1 MRKIDDGIDR
11 DIGYE
16 FLARWLADGWRAW
29 HGLAWKQKGK
39 WKLCIKIK
47 FNVI

>member
-16 FLARWLADGWRAW
+16 FLARWLAGMARP
-29 HGLAWKQKGK
+29 GLEAKRKME
-39 WKLCIKIK
+39 IMH
-47 FNVI
+47 